1 MIYFIFIPLFICFV
15 FAFISSRY
23 KNPYTLTFIFGKKGS
38 GKSTLMV
45 KYMIRDIKNGWNVY
59 TDMID
64 VHIPGVRF
72 FNTLDLSKFCPEPK
86 SSIYLDEVG
95 LTMDNRHFK
104 SFPDGM
110 RDFFALQRKY
120 KCKVFVNS
128 QSYDVDKK
136 VRDRVDKMILQS
148 NIGNIIGISR
158 PIKRKVTLVEA
169 SAQGESRI
177 ADNLKFAGITSW
189 KLTWLPRYHKFF
201 ESFNAP
207 HREQLPFNQIAGD
220 LRDLRLSPKK
230 ALSKLKKSPTGNK
243 SET

>member
-1 MIYFIFIPLFICFV
+1 MIFILIFICFIIG
-15 FAFISSRY
+15 FCILSSKY

-45 KYMIRDIKNGWNVY
+45 KYMIKDLKKGWHVY
-59 TDMID
+59 TDMFD
-64 VHIPGVRF
+64 VHIPGVRL

-169 SAQGESRI
+169 SSQGESKI

-189 KLTWLPRYHKFF
+189 KLTWLPRYHRYF

-207 HREQLPFNQIAGD
+207 HREQLPFNQIVGD
-220 LRDLRLSPKK
+220 LLDLRWSPAK
-230 ALSKLKKSPTGNK
+230 ALKKLNK
-243 SET
+243 PVTKDKPQA